1 MPLPTRVSHI
11 RDPAVQALFSED
23 DPEKLFTDLQ
33 EIGHGSFGAVYFA
46 KNVKTGEVVAI
57 KKMSYNG
64 KSSNEKW
71 QDIIKEVRFLRQ
83 VKHKNCIE
91 YKGCYLREHTA
102 WLAMEYCLGSASDIL
117 EVHKKPLQEEEI
129 ACICEDALNGL
140 GYLHSNNRI
149 HRDVKAGNIL
159 LTDNGT
165 IKLADFGSASFVS
178 PANSFVGTPYWM
190 APEVILAMDEGQYDG
205 KVDVWSMGI
214 TCIELAERKPP
225 LFNMNAMSALY
236 HIAQNDPPSLGQNV
250 TWSSAFRSFVDT
262 CLGKEPERR
271 PTAVQLLSHEF
282 IMRDRPNN
290 VIMELIERTK
300 STVRELDNL
309 NYRKMKKILMHESI
323 IITNEEKQDTDDQE
337 DEDNVFGGP
346 ASGTNSVGSQQSI
359 PEIVQDSNS
368 SSNHG
373 SVNSLPGPAAHD
385 HDHQELRARD
395 SRLHDPELWSQSSSV
410 SRLSQVSSAT
420 SISSFARDDPT
431 EDNFKTIRPTSI
443 ITRQAREH
451 ENELREQFTGYKRM
465 RRQHQKQLQSL
476 ETKLKAEMDELR
488 QKLDKEFE
496 SGLQSSNKELEKL
509 LQKHT
514 TELEKK
520 QKASQAEEKKLLRSL
535 SQQNDSQLKTF
546 QMQQKKDYK
555 QNKEQIKKELDSTP
569 RKEQDALL
577 RTHKERL
584 QSQQEQEEQDLLKTQ
599 RSELEKKMRKLKG
612 RLLLSRHTQQQDQLR
627 EELHKRQVMKE
638 MEHVMLLRHHEQAQS
653 MEYRHMKQIQNLRNE
668 QMERQFGT
676 ELTNQADYNKTAQQE
691 LRKKHA
697 TETKQQ
703 PKNLKAKEQL
713 IKKQYREACKLQME
727 QYKAKEQSIKK
738 QYRDACKTQMKQYK
752 ALQGQMLQTTPREKH
767 KTVIKKLRE
776 EKMRKMATL
785 GEQYRLSIQEMLES
799 QSLKLDES
807 QERECKELEEK
818 LRQEMELLHAYQS
831 KTRLHLEGQH
841 DREKKDMEERVSL
854 RRARLESKIDED
866 SVRLQT
872 EKTER
877 IRHLLDQQQRE
888 IDTFDA
894 DSTEMGLKGLSIDDI
909 RQDAFGGRASMV
921 LDSSMIPGNGGPLTR
936 SESST
941 SRGSF
946 NTQL

>member
-1 MPLPTRVSHI
+1 MPLPTRVTHI
-11 RDPAVQALFSED
+11 RDPEVQALFSED
-23 DPEKLFTDLQ
+23 DPEKLFSELQ

-46 KNVKTGEVVAI
+46 KNVKTGAVVAI

-71 QDIIKEVRFLRQ
+71 QDIIKEVRFLHQ

-117 EVHKKPLQEEEI
+117 EVHKKPLGEDEI
-129 ACICEDALNGL
+129 ASICEDALNGL

-165 IKLADFGSASFVS
+165 VKLADFGSASFVS

-205 KVDVWSMGI
+205 KVDVWSLGI

-236 HIAQNDPPSLGQNV
+236 HIAQNDPPSLGQNI
-250 TWSSAFRSFVDT
+250 TWSPAFRSFVDT

-290 VIMELIERTK
+290 VILDLIERTK
-300 STVRELDNL
+300 DTVRELDNL

-323 IITNEEKQDTDDQE
+323 IITNEEKQEEEDPEDD
-337 DEDNVFGGP
+337 DNVFGGR
-346 ASGTNSVGSQQSI
+346 ASATNSVGSQQSI

-373 SVNSLPGPAAHD
+373 SVNSLPGPPSVL
-385 HDHQELRARD
+385 DHQDLHSRD
-395 SRLHDPELWSQSSSV
+395 SRIP
-410 SRLSQVSSAT
+410 SAT
-420 SISSFARDDPT
+420 SVGSFAMPQDDL

-443 ITRQAREH
+443 VTRQAREH

-496 SGLQSSNKELEKL
+496 GGLQSSNKELEKL

-514 TELEKK
+514 TDLEKK
-520 QKASQAEEKKLLRSL
+520 QRGSQMEEKKLFRTTN
-535 SQQNDSQLKTF
+535 QQHDSALKSF
-546 QMQQKKDYK
+546 QSQQKKDYK
-555 QNKEQIKKELDSTP
+555 LNKEQMKKDLDNTP
-569 RKEQDALL
+569 KKEQDALL
-577 RTHKERL
+577 KTHKERL
-584 QSQQEQEEQDLLKTQ
+584 QSRQEQEEMDLINKQ
-599 RSELEKKMRKLKG
+599 RIELEKLMRKLKG

-627 EELHKRQVMKE
+627 EELHKRQVMME
-638 MEHVMLLRHHEQAQS
+638 MEHVMLLRHHEQTQS

-676 ELTNQADYNKTAQQE
+676 ELNNQADYNKTAQQE

-703 PKNLKAKEQL
+703 PKNL
-713 IKKQYREACKLQME
+713 R
-727 QYKAKEQSIKK
+727 AKEQSIKK

-767 KTVIKKLRE
+767 KQVIKKLRD

-785 GEQYRLSIQEMLES
+785 GEQYRMSIQEMLES
-799 QSLKLDES
+799 QSLRLDES
-807 QERECKELEEK
+807 QERECKDMEEK

-831 KTRLHLEGQH
+831 KTRLHLEAQH
-841 DREKKDMEERVSL
+841 NREKKEMEERVSL
-854 RRARLESKIDED
+854 RRARLEQKIEED

-888 IDTFDA
+888 IESFDS
-894 DSTEMGLKGLSIDDI
+894 DSTDMGLQGLSIDDI

-921 LDSSMIPGNGGPLTR
+921 LDSSLVSGNGGPIRR
-936 SESST
+936 SDSST